1 MRSNVT
7 RIYLLSRTSIL
18 PRIERIRWDNHHY
31 ALVHWLSLTGAEDAE
46 DAEDAEEEEE
56 EDQLD
61 DAEGAAVFAS
71 PLK

>member
-1 MRSNVT
+1 MHLF
-7 RIYLLSRTSIL
+7 IGYL
-18 PRIERIRWDNHHY
+18 
-31 ALVHWLSLTGAEDAE
+31 LSLTGAE
-46 DAEDAEEEEE
+46 EEEEE

>member
-1 MRSNVT
+1 MTTLKVRSNVT
-7 RIYLLSRTSIL
+7 RIYLLPRTSIL
-18 PRIERIRWDNHHY
+18 PRIKRIRWDNRHY
-31 ALVHWLSLTGAEDAE
+31 ALVHWLSLTGAE
-46 DAEDAEEEEE
+46 EEEEE